1 VIVGLEARVPG
12 PGSDARSLRHV
23 ELSTTRQAA
32 GDEQSPLQIEEDRTM
47 KFSFRSKSALR
58 SLTVFVAASAAALSL
73 GACNSGNKGTG
84 AAQPGGAQSGGSATS
99 GTVNWWGWTPTDS
112 ATATG
117 YIAAFNK
124 EFPDIKVNY
133 KLVSIPDWQA
143 ALTPALQSSSG
154 PDVFDVQPGSYVT
167 KYKSFA
173 EDLTPVMEKALGSD
187 WQSKVAPAGVSGL
200 TANSKL
206 VALSVG
212 AVYSGMLWINKGL
225 FDKYNLKPP
234 TTLDEWDQVCQ
245 AFKSHKQGC
254 FVQGAA
260 GAGFDQ
266 DTLQAI
272 ANSVEPG
279 LWTRASKGEAKWN
292 DPGIVKTLDI
302 WKQLFTRNIMQPGAV
317 GYQQYP
323 DANNDF
329 LTGKYAM
336 VMMGTWYTQY
346 STEKAMTAALS
357 AAGVKG
363 AKPFPIVPVQ
373 FPDVAQAGKSGE
385 MFGDADYGLA
395 VSTKA
400 QNKAAAETF
409 ATWLATSKAG
419 QQAVADQ
426 LNDVPALKS
435 AQPNFDQITFVDP
448 ALQSTPVKDLLA
460 KVGTVT
466 EPRFAL
472 LNQDVQDAFFAAA
485 TSTATGKA
493 SPEEAANTLE
503 QAAEA
508 AR

>member
-1 VIVGLEARVPG
+1 MEF
-12 PGSDARSLRHV
+12 
-23 ELSTTRQAA
+23 TTQ
-32 GDEQSPLQIEEDRTM
+32 PKT
-47 KFSFRSKSALR
+47 KLR
-58 SLTVFVAASAAALSL
+58 SLAVAALASLTALALAACSPV
-73 GACNSGNKGTG
+73 GGGGKSSGEGSSS
-84 AAQPGGAQSGGSATS
+84 QGGSATS
-99 GTVNWWGWTPTDS
+99 GTVNWWGWTPTDT
-112 ATATG
+112 ATANG

-124 EFPDIKVNY
+124 EYPDIKINY

-143 ALTPALQSSSG
+143 ALTPALRSSSG
-154 PDVFDVQPGSYVT
+154 PDVFDMQPGSYVT

-173 EDLTPVMEKALGSD
+173 EDLTPVMTKALGED
-187 WQSKVAPAGVSGL
+187 WQSKVAPAGISGL
-200 TANSKL
+200 TAEDGKL
-206 VALSVG
+206 TALSVG
-212 AVYSGMLWINKGL
+212 AVYSGTLWINQGL

-234 TTLDEWDQVCQ
+234 TTLDEWDKVCQ
-245 AFKSHKQGC
+245 EFKSHKQGC

-292 DPGIVKTLDI
+292 EPGIVKTLDI
-302 WKQLFTRNIMQPGAV
+302 WKQLFDRGIMQPGAV

-346 STEKAMTAALS
+346 STEKAMTAALK
-357 AAGVKG
+357 AAGVSG
-363 AKPFPIVPVQ
+363 AKPFPILPIQ
-373 FPDVAQAGKSGE
+373 FPDVAQAGNKGE

-400 QNKAAAETF
+400 KDKAAAETF
-409 ATWLATSKAG
+409 VTWLATSKVG

-426 LNDVPALKS
+426 LNDVPALKGV
-435 AQPNFDQITFVDP
+435 QPDFEQIKFVDP
-448 ALQSTPVKDLLA
+448 ALQAATVKDLLG
-460 KVGTVT
+460 KVATVT
-466 EPRFAL
+466 QPRFAL
-472 LNQDVQDAFFAAA
+472 LSQDHTDAFFAAA

-493 SPEEAANTLE
+493 SPEEAANTL
-503 QAAEA
+503 QKTIEA
-508 AR
+508 ATK

>member
-1 VIVGLEARVPG
+1 MNFT
-12 PGSDARSLRHV
+12 LRPKAH
-23 ELSTTRQAA
+23 
-32 GDEQSPLQIEEDRTM
+32 
-47 KFSFRSKSALR
+47 LR
-58 SLTVFVAASAAALSL
+58 SLAVLASAAIALTL
-73 GACNSGNKGTG
+73 GACGGPVGGGGQGGGQQEG
-84 AAQPGGAQSGGSATS
+84 ASQDAGSATS
-99 GTVNWWGWTPTDS
+99 GTVNWWGWTPTDT
-112 ATATG
+112 ATANG

-143 ALTPALQSSSG
+143 ALTPALRSDSG
-154 PDVFDVQPGSYVT
+154 PDVFDMQPGSYVN
-167 KYKSFA
+167 KYKSFT
-173 EDLTPVMEKALGSD
+173 EDLTPVVTKALGDD

-200 TANSKL
+200 TVDGKL
-206 VALSVG
+206 TALSVG
-212 AVYSGMLWINKGL
+212 AVYSGMLWINQGL

-234 TTLDEWDQVCQ
+234 TTLDEWDKVCQ
-245 AFKSHKQGC
+245 EFKKHDQGC

-260 GAGFDQ
+260 GAGLDQ

-292 DPGIVKTLDI
+292 EPGMVKTLDI
-302 WKQLFTRNIMQPGAV
+302 WQQLFKRGIMQEGAV

-346 STEKAMTAALS
+346 STEKAMTAALK
-357 AAGVKG
+357 AAGVSG
-363 AKPFPIVPVQ
+363 AKPFPISPVQ
-373 FPDVAQAGKSGE
+373 FPDVAQAGNPGE

-400 QNKAAAETF
+400 KNKAAAETF
-409 ATWLATSKAG
+409 VTWMTTSKVG

-426 LNDVPALKS
+426 LNDVPALKGIE
-435 AQPNFDQITFVDP
+435 PNFDQITFVDP
-448 ALQSTPVKDLLA
+448 AVQEAPVKDLLA
-460 KVGTVT
+460 KVAPVT
-466 EPRFAL
+466 QPRFAL
-472 LNQDVQDAFFAAA
+472 LSQDVQDAIFQAA

-493 SPEEAANTLE
+493 TPEKAANTL
-503 QAAEA
+503 QQSAEA
-508 AR
+508 AAK

>member
-1 VIVGLEARVPG
+1 MQL
-12 PGSDARSLRHV
+12 
-23 ELSTTRQAA
+23 T
-32 GDEQSPLQIEEDRTM
+32 
-47 KFSFRSKSALR
+47 FRPRAALR
-58 SLTVFVAASAAALSL
+58 SIAVAALAGLTALSL
-73 GACNSGNKGTG
+73 AACGGGTNGQGGGQSGEQG
-84 AAQPGGAQSGGSATS
+84 GGSATS

-112 ATATG
+112 ATAQG
-117 YIAAFNK
+117 YISAFNR

-143 ALTPALQSSSG
+143 ALTPALRSDSG
-154 PDVFDVQPGSYVT
+154 PDVFDMQPGSYVS

-173 EDLTPVMEKALGSD
+173 EDLTPVMTKALGDD
-187 WQSKVAPAGVSGL
+187 WKSKVAPAGVTGL
-200 TANSKL
+200 SSDDKL

-212 AVYSGMLWINKGL
+212 AVYSGTLWINQGL
-225 FDKYNLKPP
+225 FEKYDLKPP
-234 TTLDEWDQVCQ
+234 TTLDEWDKVCQ
-245 AFKSHKQGC
+245 EFKARKQGC

-279 LWTRASKGEAKWN
+279 FWTKASKGEAKWN
-292 DPGIVKTLDI
+292 DPGMVKTLDL
-302 WKQLFTRNIMQPGAV
+302 WQQLFKRGIMQDGAV

-346 STEKAMTAALS
+346 STQKAMTAALS

-363 AKPFPIVPVQ
+363 AKPFPILPIQ
-373 FPDVAQAGKSGE
+373 FPDVAQAGNVSE

-400 QNKAAAETF
+400 KDKQAARTF

-426 LNDVPALKS
+426 LNDVPALKGVEPDFEKI
-435 AQPNFDQITFVDP
+435 QFVDS
-448 ALQSTPVKDLLA
+448 ATQAAPVKELLA
-460 KVGTVT
+460 KVGSVT
-466 EPRFAL
+466 QPRFAL
-472 LNQDVQDAFFAAA
+472 LSQDVQDAIFQAA
-485 TSTATGKA
+485 TSTATGK
-493 SPEEAANTLE
+493 STPQEAADAL
-503 QAAEA
+503 QKAAEA
-508 AR
+508 AAQ